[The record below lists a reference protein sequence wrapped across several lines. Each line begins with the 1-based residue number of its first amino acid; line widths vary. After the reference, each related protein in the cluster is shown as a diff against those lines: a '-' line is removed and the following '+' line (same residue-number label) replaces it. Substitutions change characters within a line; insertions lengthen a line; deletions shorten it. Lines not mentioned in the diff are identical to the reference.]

1 MRVKILGFGAAG
13 NKAAIECIKQGIIAE
28 NDVALLNTTL
38 KDIPETYKDLGYLF
52 SSDLGGCGKERNEGK
67 KAMIK
72 AIQSSELDMASF
84 VDDDTQLV
92 CLVAST
98 EGGSGSGSINIAA
111 KYYQAMNIPVHVFSL
126 IGFNDDVRGI
136 KNTLAFFKDLDD
148 GITLHTISN
157 TEFLDYS
164 GNHSKAE
171 QLANEYFAEQV
182 EALIGNYLIPSDQ
195 NIDDKDMY
203 KIVNTTGYMN
213 IQKIDLSNV
222 KNPQQF
228 TDAVVEAYQDLKGL
242 EFDKSCKR
250 LGVIIN
256 VPQRKLDVVD
266 HTFEV
271 IKRYIGEP
279 YETFRHIQDDGENE
293 YMYIIAS
300 GLNFPSD
307 GIKRISKIYKDLNEK
322 VNRETNSFKDIFSDI
337 DLDDEDDEFDM
348 SVRSAHAKS
357 EVDKLFGQMVI
368 KKDENE
374 IVEKTNVKNVVKVTK
389 NKGATKVENKEE
401 MSEY

>member
-337 DLDDEDDEFDM
+337 DLDDEGKVTLD
-348 SVRSAHAKS
+348 
-357 EVDKLFGQMVI
+357 
-368 KKDENE
+368 
-374 IVEKTNVKNVVKVTK
+374 NVKKAMKMMNLI
-389 NKGATKVENKEE
+389 
-401 MSEY
+401 

>member
-13 NKAAIECIKQGIIAE
+13 NKAAIECIKQGIIAK

-67 KAMIK
+67 KAMLK
-72 AIQSSELDMASF
+72 AIQDSELDMASF

-126 IGFNDDVRGI
+126 IGFNDDTRGI

-157 TEFLDYS
+157 AEFLDYS

-171 QLANEYFAEQV
+171 QLANEYFAGQV

-203 KIVNTTGYMN
+203 KIVNTPGYTN

-228 TDAVVEAYQDLKGL
+228 TDAIVEAYQDLKGL
-242 EFDKSCKR
+242 EFDASCKR

-256 VPQRKLDVVD
+256 VPDRKLDVVD
-266 HTFEV
+266 HTFGV

-279 YETFRHIQDDGENE
+279 YETFRHIQDDAENE

-307 GIKRISKIYKDLNEK
+307 GIKRIAKIYKDLNDK

-337 DLDDEDDEFDM
+337 DLDDEEDEFDM
-348 SVRSAHAKS
+348 SVRNTHEKS
-357 EVDKLFGQMVI
+357 EVDKIFSQMVI
-368 KKDENE
+368 KKNDNE
-374 IVEKTNVKNVVKVTK
+374 IVEKTNIKNVVKVTK
-389 NKGATKVENKEE
+389 TNKVKTENKEE
-401 MSEY
+401 MSDY

>member
-1 MRVKILGFGAAG
+1 
-13 NKAAIECIKQGIIAE
+13 
-28 NDVALLNTTL
+28 
-38 KDIPETYKDLGYLF
+38 
-52 SSDLGGCGKERNEGK
+52 
-67 KAMIK
+67 
-72 AIQSSELDMASF
+72 
-84 VDDDTQLV
+84 
-92 CLVAST
+92 
-98 EGGSGSGSINIAA
+98 
-111 KYYQAMNIPVHVFSL
+111 MNIPVHVFSL
-126 IGFNDDVRGI
+126 IGFNDDTRGI

-157 TEFLDYS
+157 AEFLDYS

-171 QLANEYFAEQV
+171 QLANEYFAGQV

-203 KIVNTTGYMN
+203 KIVNTPGYTN

-228 TDAVVEAYQDLKGL
+228 TDAIVEAYQDLKGL
-242 EFDKSCKR
+242 EFDASCKR

-256 VPQRKLDVVD
+256 VPDRKLDVVD
-266 HTFEV
+266 HTFGV

-279 YETFRHIQDDGENE
+279 YETFRHIQDDAENE

-307 GIKRISKIYKDLNEK
+307 GIKRIAKIYKDLNDK

-337 DLDDEDDEFDM
+337 DLDDEEDEFDM
-348 SVRSAHAKS
+348 SVRNTHEKS
-357 EVDKLFGQMVI
+357 EVDKIFSQMVI
-368 KKDENE
+368 KKNDNE
-374 IVEKTNVKNVVKVTK
+374 IVEKTNIKNVVKVTK
-389 NKGATKVENKEE
+389 TNKAKTENKEE
-401 MSEY
+401 MSDY